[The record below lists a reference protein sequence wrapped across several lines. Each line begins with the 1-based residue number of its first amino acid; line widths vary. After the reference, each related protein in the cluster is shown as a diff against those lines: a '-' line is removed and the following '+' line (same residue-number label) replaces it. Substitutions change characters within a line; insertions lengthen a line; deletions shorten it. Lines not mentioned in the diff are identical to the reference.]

1 MNEHELAQLFRIAVG
16 ALICLVI
23 MICTLAAVLAVVEI
37 CGVIFSA

>member
-1 MNEHELAQLFRIAVG
+1 MDAPQLAQFFRIAVG

-23 MICTLAAVLAVVEI
+23 LICTQATVLAVVES